1 MSSCPISLGK
11 AATCVDA
18 VKLSRLEFTIQFC
31 SISLLYF
38 DYILSL
44 KDEIQYVWHQRW
56 RLTTLFYIF
65 CRYSLISN
73 VLYVLAIS
81 EDVHLEVSQS
91 YPLPCSIGY
100 IICGSLSIL
109 GHIGVI
115 SIWTL
120 RTSAVY
126 DGNRWVLG
134 LLGSMG
140 AVVVILLI
148 VSGRHPQTNLVLGAN
163 LALLTS
169 LEVISFLLAA
179 YRVWNTMKES
189 RKESEGKV
197 MTLNKVIFDQDSLS
211 ASAVVLLHTISLVV
225 NFKERTGF
233 LSRLLNGLKLP
244 LTGALSA
251 RFMLRLRACDVRK
264 RLNPDLSFI
273 DRALPPLEQQSI
285 LEEFQSD
292 IGVSAF
298 DDDVDLDGISTPAT
312 VDTGSGEES
321 VSSRRGSD
329 VATENF
335 VEGSSTGPAT
345 ADPRK
350 LKQRRQGVPPDLE
363 EGLYSPPASASCIT
377 I

>member
-1 MSSCPISLGK
+1 MSSCPISLGN

-81 EDVHLEVSQS
+81 EDVHLEF
-91 YPLPCSIGY
+91 
-100 IICGSLSIL
+100 IL

-126 DGNRWVLG
+126 GGNRWVLG

-148 VSGRHPQTNLVLGAN
+148 VSRRHLQNNLVLGAN

-197 MTLNKVIFDQDSLS
+197 MTLNKVIFDQGAKLPSSVTEKTNSLS
-211 ASAVVLLHTISLVV
+211 TSAVVLLHTISLVV

-329 VATENF
+329 AATENF

-350 LKQRRQGVPPDLE
+350 LKQRRQGIPPDLE